1 MAGVGK
7 TTIMKQIHN
16 QLLHSDVF
24 VSIIWV
30 TVSKE
35 LDLQR
40 LQRDIA
46 DAIGLD
52 LSNDCYDEEDRIS
65 SKICAALSRREKCL
79 LILDDVWEP
88 FSLERVGIP
97 QGIKLVITTRNLMVC
112 RGMESDRIIKVEV
125 LSEEEALA
133 LFKEKV
139 GSSIMDSSEIES
151 IAKCIIKECGRLP
164 LAIITVGRALRKV
177 GDVSVWRNAV
187 SELRCSYPEIHGMDE
202 YVFPRLMF
210 GYNRLR
216 NDRIRDCF
224 LYCALYPEDYS
235 IDTETLIENWVGEG
249 LIDEKGNIG
258 KERDKGITILTEL
271 KDACMLE
278 DSHLIEYP
286 NIPTVKLHDLIR
298 DLAIKITR
306 ERPRFMAKAREQLEE
321 SPRVEEWIEDTKR
334 VSLMRNRI
342 QFLSGQPKCPELT
355 TFLLQNNIML
365 CEISNSF
372 FENIQGLRV
381 LDLSN
386 SKIKFLP
393 ESFSKLENLRVLR
406 LNDCKYLKKLPSLVR
421 LRQLRILCLNWTS
434 IEELPR
440 DMKELVNLRKLHLEH
455 TKRLQLFPAGTISN
469 LSLLEDLRMRE
480 SGWRWPSTTSR
491 ATAVIEEIV
500 NLTRITVL
508 RLCFKDVQSFIK
520 LVGSDML
527 RKVESFSLVIGDLIL
542 IQLPHPVD
550 NVVLV
555 GGGSDV
561 GRNAGSLILPFRT
574 ERLFIER
581 CNDITRL
588 SQLSCLANATQLT
601 SCHIEQCNGMESIV
615 MADEKTLI
623 KLVYLHLY
631 NLHNLRAL
639 SCGVP
644 SIETFANLE
653 MLYVE
658 RCNQMK
664 TLLSIE
670 LLQNLQNLESIQIK
684 NCCLMEDIV
693 ANDGNAVTT
702 FSLPKLKYLRLEH
715 LPELKSMFNTT
726 VTCPSLESIGVG
738 ECPKL
743 KKLPFTSKNLSP
755 TLKRLRGEKKWW
767 DAMEWDDPNLKI
779 QLQDFFIDRN

>member
-1 MAGVGK
+1 MEFITEILPGACTNAVKKLWKWFSMVRSVEHELKSLRERTNMLSEREQDVMMELERKEVEQG
-7 TTIMKQIHN
+7 MKRKREV
-16 QLLHSDVF
+16 D
-24 VSIIWV
+24 IW
-30 TVSKE
+30 
-35 LDLQR
+35 LQNVKRVKSEVDSVEEKVREERGWIQRCR
-40 LQRDIA
+40 LGMHIA
-46 DAIGLD
+46 DVETEVVQLQERSGFSDGVAMEPLLG
-52 LSNDCYDEEDRIS
+52 SGS
-65 SKICAALSRREKCL
+65 PQPAATL
-79 LILDDVWEP
+79 L
-88 FSLERVGIP
+88 
-97 QGIKLVITTRNLMVC
+97 
-112 RGMESDRIIKVEV
+112 
-125 LSEEEALA
+125 
-133 LFKEKV
+133 
-139 GSSIMDSSEIES
+139 
-151 IAKCIIKECGRLP
+151 
-164 LAIITVGRALRKV
+164 
-177 GDVSVWRNAV
+177 
-187 SELRCSYPEIHGMDE
+187 
-202 YVFPRLMF
+202 
-210 GYNRLR
+210 
-216 NDRIRDCF
+216 
-224 LYCALYPEDYS
+224 EDYS

-249 LIDEKGNIG
+249 MIDEKGNIG
-258 KERDKGITILTEL
+258 KERDKGITILNEL

-306 ERPRFMAKAREQLEE
+306 ERPRFIAKAREQLEE
-321 SPRVEEWIEDTKR
+321 SPKVEEWIEDTKR

-342 QFLSGQPKCPELT
+342 QLLSGRPKCPELT
-355 TFLLQNNIML
+355 TLLLQNNIML
-365 CEISNSF
+365 WEISNSF

-393 ESFSKLENLRVLR
+393 ESFCKLENLRVLR

-434 IEELPR
+434 IEEVPR
-440 DMKELVNLRKLHLEH
+440 EMKELVNLRKLHLEH
-455 TKRLQLFPAGTISN
+455 TTRLQLFPAEIISN
-469 LSLLEDLRMRE
+469 LFLLEDLRMRE
-480 SGWRWPSTTSR
+480 SGWRWPSTNSR

-520 LVGSDML
+520 LVGSNML
-527 RKVESFSLVIGDLIL
+527 RKVKSFSLVIGDLIL

-561 GRNAGSLILPFRT
+561 GRNASSLILPFKT

-581 CNDITRL
+581 CHDITQL
-588 SQLSCLANATQLT
+588 SQFSCLANATQLT

-623 KLVYLHLY
+623 NLAYLHLY

-644 SIETFANLE
+644 SIETFTNLE

-658 RCNQMK
+658 GCNQMK
-664 TLLSIE
+664 KLLSLE
-670 LLQNLQNLESIQIK
+670 LLQNLQNLGSIQIK

-693 ANDGNAVTT
+693 ATDGNAVTT
-702 FSLPKLKYLRLEH
+702 FSLQKLKYLRLEH

-726 VTCPSLESIGVG
+726 VTCPSLKSIGVG

-779 QLQDFFIDRN
+779 QLQDCFIDRK